1 MFYNP
6 LFYLFALPGLLLGLW
21 AQARVKSAFKKYSQV
36 RTDRGL
42 TGAQIARTLLD
53 SQGLQDVLIEESR
66 GGTLSDHYDPRSKTL
81 RLSPEVYRV
90 PSVAAAG
97 VAAHEMG
104 HALQD
109 ARGYAP
115 LQLRSALVPAAS
127 FGSSLAPLIF
137 FVGLIMQT
145 FGIPTLGN
153 SIAWVGVI
161 LFGAAVVFT
170 LITLPVEFDASK
182 RAKELLK
189 TQGVLIGN
197 NESKGVDK
205 VLDAAALTYVAAAV
219 AAVGQ
224 LLYYVFI
231 LMGAGRR
238 D

>member
-53 SQGLQDVLIEESR
+53 SQGLHDVVIEESR

-189 TQGVLIGN
+189 SQGVLIGN
-197 NESKGVDK
+197 NEAKGVDK

>member
-21 AQARVKSAFKKYSQV
+21 AQSRVKSAFKKYSQV

-182 RAKELLK
+182 RAKELLR